1 MNLQESIRRIL
12 REESKN
18 TSLQDKVLYILKSK
32 GVELASKAVGGF
44 KNLFKILDINSPMD
58 YLHLFDDL
66 DYVESEETQGL
77 FLFRYEKGK
86 NVMVFEE
93 SDNGIYVY
101 INYDI
106 IFGPLANFRETVRYD
121 EKMQT
126 IKRWLTREYGVETKN
141 IIHIDSFHPGSE
153 EFGVY
158 ETLI

>member
-1 MNLQESIRRIL
+1 MIKTLGV
-12 REESKN
+12 
-18 TSLQDKVLYILKSK
+18 VLT
-32 GVELASKAVGGF
+32 SKAVGGV
-44 KNLFKILDINSPMD
+44 KNLFEILDINSPMD

-126 IKRWLTREYGVETKN
+126 IKRWLTRAYGVETKN

>member
-1 MNLQESIRRIL
+1 MNLQQSIRRIL
-12 REESKN
+12 K
-18 TSLQDKVLYILKSK
+18 
-32 GVELASKAVGGF
+32 
-44 KNLFKILDINSPMD
+44 
-58 YLHLFDDL
+58 
-66 DYVESEETQGL
+66 EETLKETVRGMVKTHGL
-77 FLFRYEKGK
+77 RMAAKIK

-126 IKRWLTREYGVETKN
+126 IKRWLTRAYGVETIN

>member
-1 MNLQESIRRIL
+1 MNLQENIRRVL
-12 REESKN
+12 KEE
-18 TSLQDKVLYILKSK
+18 TLKSILIDMIK
-32 GVELASKAVGGF
+32 TEGWKSVQKYVGDEQDLKNVTEIHNSVVF
-44 KNLFKILDINSPMD
+44 LNLFS
-58 YLHLFDDL
+58 DL
-66 DYVESEETQGL
+66 DHVESEETQGL

-126 IKRWLTREYGVETKN
+126 IKRWLTRAYGVETKN